1 MLDKLYLAVFHHYR
15 HYEGLR
21 LLPSVCEQIIIQQT
35 LISHADKD
43 TTFLSNAQIQPS
55 FHPIYAERFNPNRL
69 LGPARILYN
78 YLLLPSLAPRKKQGY
93 VSFLQIIVQNIK
105 KTFGKKVVILQAER
119 KNISNLQ
126 NLVTSSFSS
135 YNNLD
140 KIMKHILTTLA
151 LTPLLAMLPTTG

>member
-1 MLDKLYLAVFHHYR
+1 MSTGDRGK
-15 HYEGLR
+15 
-21 LLPSVCEQIIIQQT
+21 IISQ
-35 LISHADKD
+35 ADKD

-119 KNISNLQ
+119 K
-126 NLVTSSFSS
+126 
-135 YNNLD
+135 
-140 KIMKHILTTLA
+140 KIFQTYKTL
-151 LTPLLAMLPTTG
+151 LPHHSVLITI

>member
-1 MLDKLYLAVFHHYR
+1 MSTGDRGK
-15 HYEGLR
+15 
-21 LLPSVCEQIIIQQT
+21 I
-35 LISHADKD
+35 ISHTDKD

-55 FHPIYAERFNPNRL
+55 FHPIYAEQFTPNRL

-119 KNISNLQ
+119 K
-126 NLVTSSFSS
+126 
-135 YNNLD
+135 
-140 KIMKHILTTLA
+140 KIFQTYKTL
-151 LTPLLAMLPTTG
+151 LPHHSVLITI